1 MVSLSNILLL
11 LAHYILSNVRLK
23 KDELEIKVKKL
34 SMRIVLSSLQKAV
47 GVDLIT
53 VRQENEN
60 PGYYLKLSAYS
71 FTLEL
76 DLSVFTFSSS
86 FILGLC

>member
-1 MVSLSNILLL
+1 M
-11 LAHYILSNVRLK
+11 RLK

-34 SMRIVLSSLQKAV
+34 TVRIVLSSLPKAV

-53 VRQENEN
+53 VRHENEN
-60 PGYYLKLSAYS
+60 PRYYLKLSAYS
-71 FTLEL
+71 FTLEQ

-86 FILGLC
+86 FSLGLC

>member
-11 LAHYILSNVRLK
+11 PVQYIHSNVRLK

-34 SMRIVLSSLQKAV
+34 SVRIVLSSLPKAV

-60 PGYYLKLSAYS
+60 SGYYLKLSAYS
-71 FTLEL
+71 FTLER
-76 DLSVFTFSSS
+76 D
-86 FILGLC
+86 